1 MSAYCPDIERVYHE
15 ILVPTDGSESIA
27 TVLEH
32 TGEVA
37 HGRDARVHILYVV
50 DDRAFLT
57 LGDEMKDDVIE
68 NLRREGQTAVE
79 AASNQLEAGDVE
91 VTTAITRGKP
101 ADEIIAYV
109 EDEGIDLVTMGTR
122 GDDTSNLLGST
133 AQRIVTNAPA
143 PVLTVNI
150 GEE

>member
-1 MSAYCPDIERVYHE
+1 MYHE
-15 ILVPTDGSESIA
+15 ILVPTDGSEPTA

-32 TGEVA
+32 TGTVA
-37 HGRDARVHILYVV
+37 QSHDARVHILYVV

-68 NLRREGQTAVE
+68 NLRQEGEAAVE
-79 AASNQLEAGDVE
+79 AASKQLEAGDLE
-91 VTTAITRGKP
+91 VTTAITRGDP
-101 ADEIIAYV
+101 ADEIISYV

-122 GDDTSNLLGST
+122 GDDTANLLGST
-133 AQRIVTNAPA
+133 AQTIVANAPA